1 MEYIL
6 LLAVAAIIILPAVL
20 IGKRILTGK
29 KAKFAMLFNVAALLV
44 ICGLTVVGPLGSMAL
59 AAGEA
64 AGAASVAEI
73 ATLIAASGNA
83 FIGAGL
89 AVGLACVGAGIAVAS
104 SASTA
109 ISAMTE
115 NPGIMGKALIFV
127 ALGEGIAI
135 YGLLIA
141 IQILNNIPAIPA
153 L

>member
-6 LLAVAAIIILPAVL
+6 LLVVAAIIVLPAVL

-29 KAKFAMLFNVAALLV
+29 KAKVAMLCNIAAVAL
-44 ICGLTVVGPLGSMAL
+44 ICGLVVGGPLANVAL

-64 AGAASVAEI
+64 SAVANVAA
-73 ATLIAASGNA
+73 LLAASGNA

-115 NPGIMGKALIFV
+115 NSSIMGKALIFV

-141 IQILNNIPAIPA
+141 IQILNKIPAFPA